1 MKNMLKK
8 TVALV
13 LALAL
18 CLSFAGCYSEN
29 NTWAAKLGDD
39 TMSIGG
45 YIYAQA
51 EDGVLTRL
59 SLDSLR
65 ARTISEADI
74 CHTVTDGAG
83 TVITV
88 IIKSSETETK

>member
-1 MKNMLKK
+1 MGHSYNGEIFQSRSGQDGKMQGDW
-8 TVALV
+8 TVD
-13 LALAL
+13 
-18 CLSFAGCYSEN
+18 SGF
-29 NTWAAKLGDD
+29 LG
-39 TMSIGG
+39 SAPVSPSVQV
-45 YIYAQA
+45 YAQA

-65 ARTISEADI
+65 ARTIGEADI